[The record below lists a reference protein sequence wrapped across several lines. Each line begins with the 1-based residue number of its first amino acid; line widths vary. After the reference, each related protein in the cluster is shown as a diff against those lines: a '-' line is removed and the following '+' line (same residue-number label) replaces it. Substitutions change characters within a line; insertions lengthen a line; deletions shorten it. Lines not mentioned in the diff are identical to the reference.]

1 METNEELRKQIFE
14 IVEKQIKNN
23 DPPET
28 NIAFNRLVKMGY
40 SDFETKQLLGQC
52 VAVEIFNIMKHGIK
66 FDDKRY
72 INNLKQLPNEP
83 IE

>member
-28 NIAFNRLVKMGY
+28 NIAFNRLAKMGY

-52 VAVEIFNIMKHGIK
+52 VAVEIFNILKHGIK